1 MAKAKVVSKEKLEQ
15 SAEKA
20 ESKEGMKIPKSKMK
34 KLSKEVL
41 KTLSMIKERDI
52 AMDFATK
59 VYEKFG
65 KIIKSVILFGSTAK
79 GTAEKHSDID
89 VIIIVDDATVQWD
102 TELIGWYRE
111 ELGKLIMANP
121 YTRSL
126 HINTVKLT
134 TWWHDMIR
142 GDPVIMNII
151 RWGEALIDFAGFFNP
166 LKVLLVRGNI
176 KSTPES
182 IYMALQRA
190 PIHMARS
197 KAALLGAIEGLYWA
211 MVDSSHAAL
220 IAAKKSPPSPEH
232 VPILLRETF
241 VDKGLLDMKYV
252 TWYRDLY
259 LIAHRILHGD
269 ITAIKGNEIDLWI
282 KRTDEF
288 IKEMAIIVNRI
299 V

>member
-1 MAKAKVVSKEKLEQ
+1 
-15 SAEKA
+15 
-20 ESKEGMKIPKSKMK
+20 
-34 KLSKEVL
+34 
-41 KTLSMIKERDI
+41 MIKERDI

>member
-41 KTLSMIKERDI
+41 KTLSMTKERDI

-288 IKEMAIIVNRI
+288 IKEMAIIE
-299 V
+299 